1 MTDAELARLRELD
14 RHLARGMFGDSS
26 ALRANADVYYGGLY
40 ALLGKIFP
48 PFADLAEK
56 AHSPQSRSLLRGFA
70 DEAFLR
76 LRDREERSDER
87 LRQLVE
93 LVAYARSL
101 EPVPPVPV
109 SALAPATAGLLRP
122 PTLTDVDDTLGQQL
136 AQRFHAAMA
145 HDGFTVEIA
154 LQEPAAPSQDSVDRA
169 FRLLYACLPTVA
181 PETAAL
187 VDGVVL
193 FQGAPHSA
201 YISATPLVIYLN
213 ERVAADPLAGADSV
227 LHESLHQKLVDFG
240 LARRM
245 LRSGY
250 QDAASHRAPVPWGG
264 PGRSFTA
271 DRTLAAFHVYVHLTL
286 LHAVALLDR
295 DGLGLEHTESELTDR
310 LAVRWARA
318 AYLGSCFDERD
329 LAAELDVDG
338 AALVAWLGAVNAELG
353 ELVLSSGDRLKA
365 VASVE

>member
-1 MTDAELARLRELD
+1 M
-14 RHLARGMFGDSS
+14 
-26 ALRANADVYYGGLY
+26 
-40 ALLGKIFP
+40 GKVFP

-56 AHSPQSRSLLRGFA
+56 AHSSQSRSLLRGFA

-76 LRDREERSDER
+76 LRDRDERSDER

-93 LVAYARSL
+93 LLAHARSL
-101 EPVPPVPV
+101 EPVSPVRV
-109 SALAPATAGLLRP
+109 AASGAAGLLRP
-122 PTLTDVDDTLGQQL
+122 PTIGDVDDRLGQQL
-136 AQRFHAAMA
+136 AERFHAAMS
-145 HDGFTVEIA
+145 HDGFTVEIV
-154 LQEPAAPSQDSVDRA
+154 LQEPASPSQDSVDRA
-169 FRLLYACLPTVA
+169 FRLLYACLPAVA

-193 FQGAPHSA
+193 FHGPPHSA

-250 QDAASHRAPVPWGG
+250 QDAVSHRAPVPWGG

-295 DGLGLEHTESELTDR
+295 EGLGIEHTEAELTDR

-318 AYLGSCFDERD
+318 AYLGSCFDAPE

-338 AALVAWLGAVNAELG
+338 AALVAWLTSVNAELG
-353 ELVLSSGDRLKA
+353 DLVLSSGDRLKA
-365 VASVE
+365 VARVE